1 MIVFTQYDR
10 LVRTK
15 KAELEDD
22 DPDMDPKTLDDRSKE
37 EAQQAFE
44 VCEKSLQR
52 TINQLKIPMPKYVK
66 VSGMF
71 VLSYCLSN
79 FDASLVRPGYQ
90 EDVSALVEVT
100 KDVVKEQL
108 TGDAWIMWAVAQ
120 RASLP
125 VKIEAC
131 VTYVSTT
138 LRKS

>member
-15 KAELEDD
+15 RFELEDED
-22 DPDMDPKTLDDRSKE
+22 QDMDPKVLDARSQA
-37 EAQQAFE
+37 EAQQAFD
-44 VCEKSLQR
+44 VCIKSLQR
-52 TINQLKIPMPKYVK
+52 TIDRLNTPMPKYAR

-100 KDVVKEQL
+100 KDVIKERL
-108 TGDAWIMWAVAQ
+108 AGDAWIMWAVAQ

-131 VTYVSTT
+131 VTYVSNIF
-138 LRKS
+138 